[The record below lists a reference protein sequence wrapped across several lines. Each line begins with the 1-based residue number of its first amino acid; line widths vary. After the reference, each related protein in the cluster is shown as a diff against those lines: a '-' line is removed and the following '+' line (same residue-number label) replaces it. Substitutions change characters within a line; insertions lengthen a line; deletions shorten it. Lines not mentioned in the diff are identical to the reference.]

1 MEKNDQVKVV
11 SQERLPLMMEN
22 FCKESQPQPLAVFY
36 SPYGNGNWPM
46 CVIGEMADRV
56 FGLGSIK
63 VLTFRDN
70 MLDDMNRQAAILKT
84 LPHQLIVI
92 GCSPRTDGYDYA
104 LLFAEQIVKQ
114 TGKHVVVMIADS
126 NSFTDESI
134 GSRKLYYLDPA
145 TETLL
150 SWRGRVKVWVADSP
164 CGYGQTR
171 QAYLACLKAG
181 VLDMIKAWSEAGRMD
196 DIRKVLDNADR
207 LNETYRQYVC
217 AREDLPY
224 IVKYADFDERLM
236 VQTDDTEF
244 GRVTCLKAV
253 NLEDIGGAAR
263 RCVSAPWRRVTR
275 ELKLVDG

>member
-63 VLTFRDN
+63 TLTFRDN

-92 GCSPRTDGYDYA
+92 GCNPRTDGYDYA
-104 LLFAEQIVKQ
+104 LLFAEQVVKQ

-181 VLDMIKAWSEAGRMD
+181 VLDMIKAWSEAGRID
-196 DIRKVLDNADR
+196 DIRKVLDNVDR